1 MAGMIGDETRSK
13 TRAFI
18 RRESLGEASKSYAGA
33 GVGERLVDD
42 FIARRAIL

>member
-1 MAGMIGDETRSK
+1 MGDVIGDETLSK
-13 TRAFI
+13 TSAFI
-18 RRESLGEASKSYAGA
+18 RRESLCEASKSYAKL